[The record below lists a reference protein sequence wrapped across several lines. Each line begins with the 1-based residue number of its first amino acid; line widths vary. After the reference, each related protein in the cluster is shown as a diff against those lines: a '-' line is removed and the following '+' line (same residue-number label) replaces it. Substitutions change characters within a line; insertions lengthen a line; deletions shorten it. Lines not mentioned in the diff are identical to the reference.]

1 MTSVRVSD
9 KGQVTLPAQVRRQL
23 GIKSKSRLEVEVRD
37 DSVILKPQG
46 SVMDAYGALHEYAK
60 GDAADWEKV
69 RSEMERSVAEEVA
82 DAGKR

>member
-37 DSVILKPQG
+37 DEIVLHPVKSI
-46 SVMDAYGALHEYAK
+46 MDLAGIFHDAAK
-60 GDAADWEKV
+60 GKSTDWDTIRRETMEAVAREIVDAD
-69 RSEMERSVAEEVA
+69 
-82 DAGKR
+82 KR